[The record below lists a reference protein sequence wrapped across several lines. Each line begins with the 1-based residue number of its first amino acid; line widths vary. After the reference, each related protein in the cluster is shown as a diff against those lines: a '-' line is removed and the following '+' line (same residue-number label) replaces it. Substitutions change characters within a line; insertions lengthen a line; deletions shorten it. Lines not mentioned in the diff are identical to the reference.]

1 MSRPKISIIGA
12 GNVGSIIALQAAQ
25 KELGD
30 IVLLDVVEGMPQGKA
45 LDLSQMSGIFHFDAK
60 ITGSNNFADIKDSTI
75 VVITAG
81 VARKPGMSR
90 EDLLKINAE
99 IIRKASENIKNYAP
113 NAIVITVTNPLDM
126 MTQLAFKTTGF
137 KKNRVIGMAG
147 VLDSAR
153 FAHFIAEEL
162 KVSSKD
168 ITPMVLG
175 SHGDTMVP
183 LPRYSTVSGVPLTDL
198 MKPDVI
204 KRLVERTANGGAE
217 IVGLLKTGSA
227 YFAPGTSAAI
237 MIESILKDQ
246 KRILP
251 CSAYLTGEY
260 GLKDVFIGVPVSLG
274 ANGIENIIELKL
286 SGEELA
292 ALHKSAGIVKEGIRS
307 L

>member
-1 MSRPKISIIGA
+1 
-12 GNVGSIIALQAAQ
+12 
-25 KELGD
+25 
-30 IVLLDVVEGMPQGKA
+30 
-45 LDLSQMSGIFHFDAK
+45 
-60 ITGSNNFADIKDSTI
+60 
-75 VVITAG
+75 
-81 VARKPGMSR
+81 
-90 EDLLKINAE
+90 
-99 IIRKASENIKNYAP
+99 
-113 NAIVITVTNPLDM
+113 
-126 MTQLAFKTTGF
+126 
-137 KKNRVIGMAG
+137 
-147 VLDSAR
+147 
-153 FAHFIAEEL
+153 
-162 KVSSKD
+162 
-168 ITPMVLG
+168 MVLG